1 MAIALVDGLQDATLL
16 RQVGGDGERAILT
29 GPTILTMALLT
40 IAIPTM
46 AGGGDEEWTGL
57 AHGGAGAARAIVS
70 IAIVSTAI
78 VSIAVLGSRS
88 TYYTCYG
95 YAYPAYAHCATYGT
109 GEQEQHA
116 MVARAL
122 ISVQQEVLEQHGLT
136 QP

>member
-29 GPTILTMALLT
+29 GPTILT
-40 IAIPTM
+40 IAVPTM

-70 IAIVSTAI
+70 IAIVSIAI